1 MYQER
6 QRTQQSI
13 SGGAGRSAGRS
24 ARVGRRGEQIAATY
38 LERRGYRVLDR
49 NWRSG
54 DPAQRGELDLI
65 LRHRSVLV
73 VCEVKTRTGGHLAH
87 PAEAVTAEKLGRLRR
102 LAGLWLRE
110 QAAYAQT
117 ARDHSPRLHSAHVH
131 TAHTQPAHT
140 QPAHAQ
146 PAHASAKLRRASG
159 LALGL
164 LLPTRRP
171 RPFVPA
177 ELRIDVVA
185 VRLGPREPFPV
196 LAVEHLAGVA

>member
-1 MYQER
+1 MYQVR
-6 QRTQQSI
+6 QRTQESI
-13 SGGAGRSAGRS
+13 PGGAWRS
-24 ARVGRRGEQIAATY
+24 ARVGQRGEQTAAAY
-38 LERRGYRVLDR
+38 LEGRGYRVLAR

-73 VCEVKTRTGGHLAH
+73 VCEVKTRTGGRLAH

-110 QAAYAQT
+110 QA
-117 ARDHSPRLHSAHVH
+117 H
-131 TAHTQPAHT
+131 TAP
-140 QPAHAQ
+140 
-146 PAHASAKLRRASG
+146 RRG
-159 LALGL
+159 PGRVPGLGL
-164 LLPTRRP
+164 LLPARRP
-171 RPFVPA
+171 RPFFPA

-196 LAVEHLAGVA
+196 LAIDHLAGVA